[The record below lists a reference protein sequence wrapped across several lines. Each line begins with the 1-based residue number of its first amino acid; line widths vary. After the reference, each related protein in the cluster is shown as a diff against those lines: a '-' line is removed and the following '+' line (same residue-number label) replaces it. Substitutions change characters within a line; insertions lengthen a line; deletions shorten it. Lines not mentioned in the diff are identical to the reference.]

1 MRLDAT
7 DEKKVADRYFNT
19 REPYERSRS
28 TLEPLSNVKKLSNK
42 MIIDSFTNN
51 KEILSMLSPKVTKT
65 RPSMLSPK
73 SALDAANFRNGP
85 YSPPPADQ
93 SPLFSPVKPKRKKKK
108 MELTFAG
115 STQAATDSSP
125 VNSPPTTAHKND
137 DSNGKA
143 LHHETSGQ
151 AKKLKATRFK
161 LADPGVEMTTEILE
175 QWVDKCL
182 KNDKDV

>member
-85 YSPPPADQ
+85 YSPPPAD
-93 SPLFSPVKPKRKKKK
+93 
-108 MELTFAG
+108 
-115 STQAATDSSP
+115 
-125 VNSPPTTAHKND
+125 
-137 DSNGKA
+137 
-143 LHHETSGQ
+143 
-151 AKKLKATRFK
+151 
-161 LADPGVEMTTEILE
+161 
-175 QWVDKCL
+175 
-182 KNDKDV
+182 